1 MHPDHNRERRLARA
15 KALTATHATDTGAF
29 YVDVA
34 QHPGR
39 PDTYTAVVIA
49 ATTGD
54 LYTAGSIKAKDTKN
68 AEEMAI
74 ALAFTNPKCSTVLSD
89 SRSAITS
96 YATNSV
102 TPSVVRVC
110 GTLPPRSAPVT
121 IRWFPA
127 HVGPLNSRE
136 GHSNRNEE
144 ADRTAH
150 ALTSREASES
160 PSLPPGLQ
168 VPEETTPLTTY
179 REILEWYRHSRR
191 TFPPPHPKLTRKESV
206 VYRQLQTNS
215 LLTPVI
221 AKHICPEV
229 YTSDLCKL
237 CNRDRATEAHVL
249 WDCRTHPEEAK
260 GTTLPPQLTAAARD
274 VNYNSQLQAV
284 QLVVA
289 ALNRQRPESAPP
301 TEDAQVS
308 LDRGP
313 AITTS

>member
-1 MHPDHNRERRLARA
+1 MALSLLHSLHRSLVYTSGHICLAITGVSREFVCNCLY
-15 KALTATHATDTGAF
+15 TTDSF
-29 YVDVA
+29 L
-34 QHPGR
+34 
-39 PDTYTAVVIA
+39 VIA

-191 TFPPPHPKLTRKESV
+191 TFPPPHPK
-206 VYRQLQTNS
+206 
-215 LLTPVI
+215 
-221 AKHICPEV
+221 
-229 YTSDLCKL
+229 SDF
-237 CNRDRATEAHVL
+237 
-249 WDCRTHPEEAK
+249 
-260 GTTLPPQLTAAARD
+260 
-274 VNYNSQLQAV
+274 
-284 QLVVA
+284 
-289 ALNRQRPESAPP
+289 
-301 TEDAQVS
+301 
-308 LDRGP
+308 RGR
-313 AITTS
+313 SG